1 MLLFV
6 RGAGHHVSNED
17 AIHNRK
23 ASLVQRAKGGVA
35 CQLAQ
40 GFIPVLFYFRLSK
53 SDDGYLTHF
62 RIWYKMI
69 TLFNYSRWLSQSLSG
84 LRNSSEKRNFG
95 IIYKDMEEPM
105 QIIDITLPLSNRIPV
120 WSDDV
125 GITTR
130 LTSTIAAG
138 GEANVTEIQMSV
150 HTGTHLDAPRHFLND
165 RIGIDQ
171 LDLHTLVGAVKVV
184 DIPAEVQTITCEVV
198 NLRCLK
204 EISSAFYCERA
215 TAPAGCSSSPN
226 FRLTLLPSIQ
236 VEQRRSSP
244 AGCVLSGSDYLSVA
258 SYSQTREVHE
268 LLLGA
273 DVILLE
279 GANLADVKAGDYQMV
294 CLPLLLPGSDGA
306 PARVI
311 LTRD

>member
-1 MLLFV
+1 
-6 RGAGHHVSNED
+6 
-17 AIHNRK
+17 
-23 ASLVQRAKGGVA
+23 
-35 CQLAQ
+35 
-40 GFIPVLFYFRLSK
+40 
-53 SDDGYLTHF
+53 
-62 RIWYKMI
+62 
-69 TLFNYSRWLSQSLSG
+69 
-84 LRNSSEKRNFG
+84 
-95 IIYKDMEEPM
+95 M

-198 NLRCLK
+198 ESALPEGNIERILLRTGNSARRLLEQSK
-204 EISSAFYCERA
+204 FQTDFVAIDTGGAEALISRGVRFI
-215 TAPAGCSSSPN
+215 G
-226 FRLTLLPSIQ
+226 I
-236 VEQRRSSP
+236 
-244 AGCVLSGSDYLSVA
+244 DYLSVA